1 MENMPCWR
9 REATVWL
16 DTTSPGLPAEKREA
30 FYEAVDQYHRQ
41 NQTAERDAHFLS
53 ALQEDHEAFTRI
65 LDEVTADGPDN
76 CSS

>member
-16 DTTSPGLPAEKREA
+16 DATSPGLPAEKREA
-30 FYEAVDQYHRQ
+30 FYEAVDQYYRQ
-41 NQTAERDAHFLS
+41 NPTAARDAHFLS

-65 LDEVTADGPDN
+65 LREIVGENADSWP
-76 CSS
+76 S

>member
-16 DTTSPGLPAEKREA
+16 DTTSPDLPAEKREA
-30 FYEAVDQYHRQ
+30 FYEAVDQYYRQ
-41 NQTAERDAHFLS
+41 NPTPERDAHFLS

-65 LDEVTADGPDN
+65 LRGIVGENADSWP
-76 CSS
+76 S

>member
-1 MENMPCWR
+1 MPCWR

-41 NQTAERDAHFLS
+41 NQTAERDARFLS

-65 LDEVTADGPDN
+65 LREIVGENADSWP
-76 CSS
+76 S

>member
-30 FYEAVDQYHRQ
+30 FYVAVDQYYRQ
-41 NQTAERDAHFLS
+41 NPTAERDAHFLS

-65 LDEVTADGPDN
+65 LGEVTADDTDSY
-76 CSS
+76 SS